1 MFVVNISVIFVT
13 ACVIFRYV
21 SNWTVKVNGV
31 GGSLIPF
38 GWTRMS
44 VDVALCFWALSAL
57 RLRWNFRVARVQLDC
72 QAPTWAG

>member
-21 SNWTVKVNGV
+21 SNWTVKVGLNGV
-31 GGSLIPF
+31 LGSLIPF

-44 VDVALCFWALSAL
+44 ADVALCFWALSVL
-57 RLRWNFRVARVQLDC
+57 LLRWNFARVQLDC
-72 QAPTWAG
+72 